1 MSKEVPLPI
10 AFYRTPG
17 STEPVREWLMSLPAE
32 VRKEVG
38 AEIRTVQNSWPLGKP
53 HVDGFGGGLYE
64 ARASY
69 RGQQYRVFFIIVE
82 GTMVLL
88 HGFQKKTQKTPTAEI
103 DLARRRQKEVTS
115 S

>member
-17 STEPVREWLMSLPAE
+17 STEPVREWLMSL
-32 VRKEVG
+32 
-38 AEIRTVQNSWPLGKP
+38 
-53 HVDGFGGGLYE
+53 
-64 ARASY
+64 
-69 RGQQYRVFFIIVE
+69 
-82 GTMVLL
+82 
-88 HGFQKKTQKTPTAEI
+88 QKTPAAEI